1 VDKVVKIINQ
11 KTSSND
17 YLYWSQKTDQERLE
31 AIEMLRNQYINFLGN
46 VQPRLIRVCKIINR
60 KTG

>member
-1 VDKVVKIINQ
+1 MDKVVKIINQ

-17 YLYWSQKTDQERLE
+17 YLYWSHKTDQERLA
-31 AIEMLRNQYINFLGN
+31 AIEMLRDQYIKFLGN

-60 KTG
+60 KRG